1 MTITNSQ
8 VDDASD
14 EDAELT
20 TNETGSAVMSQ
31 GDDGRTFNFADLSS
45 DDADDGSPSMKAATG
60 STELEVWEAAREEG
74 PEINPAAAAS
84 DDSATDDNVRMY
96 LREIGDVQL
105 LSKADEG
112 MLSQRVESANWLE
125 RIEWTIRGTL
135 STIYGFK
142 EYPRNRDQLPDNPS
156 IVDSVDVVAV
166 VLRRLSRLAL
176 IADQIA
182 TYMAKP
188 KPVTLEQLLTDFEYR
203 SMINAARD
211 TQVKDL
217 TKLPPYE
224 FLLRYLT
231 DTLEIYE
238 NTNLMD
244 RFGVFDETA
253 QKGRGKKA
261 QKLNTKD
268 ARAKRRL
275 DKASLLVR
283 ELAILSSLLPHD
295 LGLVM
300 PPELKIED
308 LEVEEGIA
316 PWHESYLAEAR
327 SILESQLASIRNDGD
342 RSRDHLGKANLRL
355 VVSVAKK
362 YTNRGLTFEDL
373 IQEGN
378 IGLMRAIDKFDYR
391 KGFKFS
397 TYATWWIRQGVTR
410 AIADQ
415 SRTVRIPVHMYEAL
429 NKVRRASREL
439 AQEYDR
445 KPTIE
450 EIAGRVEMT
459 VEKVTDVLKNGQEPM
474 SLETP
479 VGEDGDNELGDLL
492 PDRDA
497 LAPPEE
503 TAQRLL
509 SHDISNILDE
519 LEERDREVLVLRF
532 GLKDGKEYTLEE
544 IGTKMALTRE
554 RIRQIE
560 RTALKTLQ
568 RSRAVWEMKEHLN

>member
-20 TNETGSAVMSQ
+20 TNEAGSAVMSQ

-84 DDSATDDNVRMY
+84 DDTATDDNVRMY

-135 STIYGFK
+135 LTVYGFK

-224 FLLRYLT
+224 LLLRYLT

>member
-1 MTITNSQ
+1 MTIVNTRI
-8 VDDASD
+8 DDAAD
-14 EDAELT
+14 DDADLT
-20 TNETGSAVMSQ
+20 AGETGTAVMSQ
-31 GDDGRTFNFADLSS
+31 TESDGGRFQLADLSS
-45 DDADDGSPSMKAATG
+45 DDEGTPAIRPTSA

-74 PEINPAAAAS
+74 PEINPAAAVS
-84 DDSATDDNVRMY
+84 DDAVTDDNVRMY

-105 LSKADEG
+105 LSKDDEA

-125 RIEWTIRGTL
+125 RIEWGIRGTL
-135 STIYGFK
+135 ETVYGFK

-156 IVDSVDVVAV
+156 PVPAADVVAIA
-166 VLRRLSRLAL
+166 LRRLSRLAP

-182 TYMAKP
+182 AYMAKP
-188 KPVTLEQLLTDFEYR
+188 QPVTLEHLLTDFEYR
-203 SMINAARD
+203 AMINAARD
-211 TQVKDL
+211 TQVKDAS
-217 TKLPPYE
+217 KLPPYE
-224 FLLRYLT
+224 LLLRYLT
-231 DTLEIYE
+231 DTLEIDE
-238 NTNLMD
+238 NSDLMA
-244 RFGVFDETA
+244 RFGVFDETS

-283 ELAILSSLLPHD
+283 ELAILSSLLPPD
-295 LGLVM
+295 LSLVM
-300 PPELKIED
+300 PPELKLED
-308 LEVEEGIA
+308 LRVEEGIE
-316 PWHESYLAEAR
+316 PWHESYLEEAS
-327 SILESQLASIRNDGD
+327 SILESQLSAIRHDGD
-342 RSRDHLGKANLRL
+342 KSRDHLGKANLRL

-450 EIAGRVEMT
+450 EIAERVEMT

-509 SHDISNILDE
+509 SNDISNILNE
-519 LEERDREVLVLRF
+519 LEERDREVLILRF

-544 IGTKMALTRE
+544 IGSKMALTRE